1 MATRKPK
8 RAGRDKVLSRT
19 IDGTEIHTWFE
30 RDRQHVELR
39 DKLTD
44 KTIIEWWD
52 DAVTEAVQDGFLK
65 PRDYHRSAY
74 DYAIDVG
81 ALKPAPTAYYED
93 TSIDTTGPAK
103 HPKSIT
109 LVDAK
114 GQPIIK
120 ATGHDL
126 EKLLRDERTP
136 EDWKYRLFEFAE
148 NNGVISSR

>member
-1 MATRKPK
+1 MATRKAK
-8 RAGRDKVLSRT
+8 RGRDKVLSRT

-44 KTIIEWWD
+44 QTIVEWWD
-52 DAVTEAVQDGFLK
+52 DAVTEAVQDGFL
-65 PRDYHRSAY
+65 DSSDWHDSAY
-74 DYAIDVG
+74 KYAIDVG
-81 ALKPAPTAYYED
+81 ALKSAPKVYYDEM
-93 TSIDTTGPAK
+93 SIDTKGPAK
-103 HPKSIT
+103 RPTSIT

-148 NNGVISSR
+148 DNGIITSR

>member
-8 RAGRDKVLSRT
+8 RGGRDKVLSRT

-65 PRDYHRSAY
+65 SRDYHRSAY
-74 DYAIDVG
+74 DYAIDMG
-81 ALKPAPTAYYED
+81 LLKPAPTVYYED
-93 TSIDTTGPAK
+93 TFIDTKGPEK
-103 HPKSIT
+103 RPTSIT
-109 LVDAK
+109 LFDAK
-114 GQPIIK
+114 KQPIIK